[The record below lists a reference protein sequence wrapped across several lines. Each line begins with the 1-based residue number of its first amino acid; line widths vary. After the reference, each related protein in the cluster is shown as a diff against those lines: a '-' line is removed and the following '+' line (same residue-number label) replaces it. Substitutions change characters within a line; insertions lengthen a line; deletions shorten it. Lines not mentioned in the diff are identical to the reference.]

1 MSTDSININR
11 EGNECA
17 MELRIGIGRERE
29 TAVVSFTFLIKYGG
43 QKLFLWMFIVCV
55 CVCGVLA
62 VFHQDECCYVG
73 SYWETETTKTW
84 LLRFVFVY
92 GCANNVYTC
101 ISSSWITGNVATTS
115 YAMCSYTLMMTLSPV
130 IVGAIMWL
138 AAAAYI
144 QMEFCYGKLARN
156 AKSEW
161 KNGVNHTHTQAHCS
175 GLL

>member
-1 MSTDSININR
+1 
-11 EGNECA
+11 
-17 MELRIGIGRERE
+17 MELRIGIERERVRDCRCFVYFSHKVWWPK
-29 TAVVSFTFLIKYGG
+29 AVFVDVDS
-43 QKLFLWMFIVCV
+43 V

-144 QMEFCYGKLARN
+144 QMEFRYDKLVRN